1 MRLLLLVLGT
11 ALMGFGIGYVVGFDV
26 HKSNVITR
34 AKSFG
39 ERETYSYKDM
49 EVVIFGE
56 IQD

>member
-11 ALMGFGIGYVVGFDV
+11 ALMGFGIGYVVGFDN

-39 ERETYSYKDM
+39 EREMYNYQEM
-49 EVVIFGE
+49 EIVIFGE
-56 IQD
+56 IQE